1 MKRTFLFLMMLFLGY
16 TAFAQWPSSPSEN
29 KRLIETTFY
38 TSEVQTLPDGSF
50 YIFLDKPDGPIVP
63 YLYYF
68 DKDGNM
74 VWDEPV
80 EITRQPTLTRT
91 KCMSHLLVD
100 RDGNAVIGVQN
111 TKLQMGEIESYTAF
125 KISKEGEFLW
135 GEDGVD
141 LHGGEIPSGDFN
153 AALKLTQLTD
163 GSYIFAYMADEII
176 LQKVSPDGKV
186 QWGAGKKMGAGAYP
200 YVIDAGDNEFL
211 LFYQSSGLMARKLD
225 FDGNDI
231 WEQPTVVFSGELN
244 PQIPAWTYLEVIPAD
259 GGFVA
264 GWYGFEGDAHYSM
277 CAYIKPDGSHAY
289 IDADKGLRL
298 AYGDFWGYAPKL
310 AFNSEDNSVYAVFDE
325 SIPGQSYARR
335 VAAQK
340 VSESG
345 ELLWNPEGVELVS
358 PYEGDG
364 PVGYVSVSCGPK
376 GSALFGF
383 MKQAGIAANDPV
395 ELRSALLMTD
405 GSFAWTD
412 SIKAVCDVESV
423 KYNLISTPFI
433 NDRWILIWEDCR
445 DFGPGTVANT
455 NLWSQSIYPDGT
467 MGEETSGIEKINYG
481 PSALSLSVYPNPV
494 SSSMNVFVDNNQEV
508 STEIEISLLDM
519 NGNLK
524 AKVFSGYLNSGK
536 QMLEWNRP
544 SSLSSGMYILK
555 AETAKGSSYSK
566 VVLR

>member
-16 TAFAQWPSSPSEN
+16 NVFAQWPSSPSEN

-63 YLYYF
+63 FLYYF

-74 VWDEPV
+74 VWDEPI
-80 EITRQPTLTRT
+80 EITRQPTLTWT
-91 KCMSHLLVD
+91 KTMTHLLVD
-100 RDGNAVIGVQN
+100 KDGNAVIGVQN

-135 GEDGVD
+135 GKDGVD
-141 LHGGEIPSGDFN
+141 LHGGEVPSGDFN

-163 GSYIFAYMADEII
+163 GSYIFAYMADEIT

-244 PQIPAWTYLEVIPAD
+244 SQIPAWTYLEVIPAD

-289 IDADKGLRL
+289 VDADKGLRL
-298 AYGDFWGYAPKL
+298 AYGDFWGYSPKL
-310 AFNSEDNSVYAVFDE
+310 AFNSEDKSVYAVFTE

-358 PYEGDG
+358 PYEGEG

-383 MKQAGIAANDPV
+383 MKQGGIAANAPV

-405 GSFAWTD
+405 GEFAWND
-412 SIKAVCDVESV
+412 SIKVVCDVESV

-445 DFGPGTVANT
+445 DFGSGEVANT
-455 NLWSQSIYPDGT
+455 NLWSQSINPDGT
-467 MGEETSGIEKINYG
+467 MGSG
-481 PSALSLSVYPNPV
+481 PSGNEGLEYGIRGLNLSVCPNPV
-494 SSSMNVFVDNNQEV
+494 SYDAKIVLENSLGYSQDVR
-508 STEIEISLLDM
+508 ISLLGM
-519 NGNLK
+519 NGCLLEE
-524 AKVFSGYLNSGK
+524 VYSGQIPAGK
-536 QMLEWNRP
+536 QIIEWHRP
-544 SSLSSGMYILK
+544 SNLVSGMYILRI
-555 AETAKGSSYSK
+555 EGNSGVSYVK
-566 VVLR
+566 IVLR